1 MKVKI
6 SDRQTEGKITRWL
19 QGEKVEFNKQR
30 VNCNIEDVDMALLR
44 NRGIVYNYIPE
55 RVDYGYEYN
64 F

>member
-6 SDRQTEGKITRWL
+6 SDRQTQLKIERWL
-19 QGEKVEFNKQR
+19 QGEKVEFNKER
-30 VNCNIEDVDMALLR
+30 VNCNVEDVDMALFK

-55 RVDYGYEYN
+55 HVDYGYEYS